1 MLTKKQFRRLKAGD
15 IVLCNGKPRTVRE
28 VTWRDSPQGGRGFI
42 TFSILHRSWTGR
54 ISTTYGYNDIKRLC
68 SLPRRKRDR
77 RSVCAAEEASLLANG
92 FNVPSEVNRE
102 LANELRIL
110 GLGLGTKT
118 RQKDR
123 RDGVALLKQ
132 TRRKLKRRKAD
143 Q

>member
-1 MLTKKQFRRLKAGD
+1 
-15 IVLCNGKPRTVRE
+15 
-28 VTWRDSPQGGRGFI
+28 
-42 TFSILHRSWTGR
+42 
-54 ISTTYGYNDIKRLC
+54 
-68 SLPRRKRDR
+68 
-77 RSVCAAEEASLLANG
+77 VCAAEEASLLANG